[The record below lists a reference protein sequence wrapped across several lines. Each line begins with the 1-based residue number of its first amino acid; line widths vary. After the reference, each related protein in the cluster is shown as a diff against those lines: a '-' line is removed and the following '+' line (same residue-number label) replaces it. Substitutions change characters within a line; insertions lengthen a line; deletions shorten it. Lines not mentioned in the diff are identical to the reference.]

1 MNEFEGTVD
10 DNDQGPW
17 VWSGD
22 GGCFA
27 HAYSVTHDGVAY
39 LQSPRRQDAKQGIAD
54 AIIASRQGQTAW
66 MAHYS
71 SEWSDMHTWL
81 QGLSGARRTKLYQL
95 CRGLDDI
102 AALLA

>member
-1 MNEFEGTVD
+1 MTNEVEGTVD

-39 LQSPRRQDAKQGIAD
+39 LQSPRRQDD
-54 AIIASRQGQTAW
+54 
-66 MAHYS
+66 
-71 SEWSDMHTWL
+71 
-81 QGLSGARRTKLYQL
+81 
-95 CRGLDDI
+95 
-102 AALLA
+102 